1 MIKKLLRTKLIWRLT
16 GLTYATAVI
25 ATVGHNVSKDNY
37 LRWGKEDMSMFSQY
51 FNSQSIVIEFGC
63 GLGRNLF
70 GIADKI
76 KFGYG
81 IDVNPLYIRIA
92 NRLKKHYNIQN
103 IKFLSYDGTHFPR
116 LPKVDIILEYH
127 VFERIPKNQ
136 VRIYVNEL
144 RDNYL
149 SEDGIMIL
157 FFLMDRAKGS
167 GLTKRLGDGAYVFW
181 NNSEI
186 NQLLEKL
193 NLESIRIISD
203 EVADYYVCKSKK

>member
-1 MIKKLLRTKLIWRLT
+1 MIKELLRTKLIWRLT
-16 GLTYATAVI
+16 GLTYPTAVI
-25 ATVGHNVSKDNY
+25 ATLGHYVSKDNY
-37 LRWGKEDMSMFSQY
+37 LRGGKEEMPIFSQY

-81 IDVNPLYIRIA
+81 IDVNSLYIRIA

-103 IKFLSYDGTHFPR
+103 IKFLSYDDTHFPR
-116 LPKVDIILEYH
+116 LPKADIILEKH
-127 VFERIPKNQ
+127 VFERIPKSQ
-136 VRIYVNEL
+136 VRIYINEL
-144 RDNYL
+144 KDNYL

-157 FFLMDRAKGS
+157 FFLMDRAKG
-167 GLTKRLGDGAYVFW
+167 GELTKRLGDEAYVFW

-186 NQLLEKL
+186 NQLLEKFS
-193 NLESIRIISD
+193 LESIRIISD
-203 EVADYYVCKSKK
+203 GVADYYVCKLKK